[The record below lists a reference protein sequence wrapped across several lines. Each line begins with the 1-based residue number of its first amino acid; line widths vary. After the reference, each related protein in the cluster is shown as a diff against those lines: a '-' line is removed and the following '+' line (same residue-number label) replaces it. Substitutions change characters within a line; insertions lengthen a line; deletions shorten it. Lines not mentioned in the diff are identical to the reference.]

1 MSAPPPL
8 SAVRAE
14 ALSRL
19 HDDTYALID
28 VNLTLRAGRVT
39 ALLGANGAGKSTLM
53 GLLSTALRPSEG
65 RVLFDDADAAM
76 AGPELRR
83 LIGHVAHRPML
94 YGELTARENLRFF
107 AALYGMSAAQ
117 AEPWL
122 ERVGL
127 ARAADRAVGGFSRGM
142 AQRLA
147 LARALVHEPRLVL
160 LDEPFTGL
168 DPSGADLLVGLV
180 QAARARGAVVVLVT
194 HDLALSD
201 ALADDVVVLRAG
213 RVAFSGERS
222 ATLDTLY
229 RAHAE
234 ARGRAA

>member
-1 MSAPPPL
+1 MRAPPQL
-8 SAVRAE
+8 SAVRVE

-19 HDDTYALID
+19 HEDTYALID

-53 GLLSTALRPSEG
+53 GVLSTTLRPSEG
-65 RVLFDDADAAM
+65 RVLFDALDAVK

-83 LIGHVAHRPML
+83 MIGHVGHRPML
-94 YGELTARENLRFF
+94 YGELTARENLEFF
-107 AALYGMSAAQ
+107 GSLYGLDSAQ
-117 AEPWL
+117 VNPWL
-122 ERVGL
+122 DRVGL
-127 ARAADRAVGGFSRGM
+127 TRAAGRAVSGFSRGM

-147 LARALVHEPRLVL
+147 LARALVHAPALVL

-168 DPSGADLLVGLV
+168 DPNGADLLLGLV
-180 QAARARGAVVVLVT
+180 REARARGAVVVLVT

-201 ALADDVVVLRAG
+201 PLADDVVVLRAG
-213 RVAFSGERS
+213 RVSFAGERT
-222 ATLDTLY
+222 APLDALY

>member
-1 MSAPPPL
+1 MSAPRL
-8 SAVRAE
+8 SEVRAE

-65 RVLFDDADAAM
+65 RVRFDDADAAM
-76 AGPELRR
+76 AGPRLRR

-94 YGELTARENLRFF
+94 YGELTARENLEFF
-107 AALYGMSAAQ
+107 ASLYGVDASQVA
-117 AEPWL
+117 PWL

-127 ARAADRAVGGFSRGM
+127 ARAADRAVAGFSRGM

-147 LARALVHEPRLVL
+147 LARALVHAPALVL

-168 DPSGADLLVGLV
+168 DPTGADLLVGLV
-180 QAARARGAVVVLVT
+180 QEARSRGAVVVLVT

-213 RVAFSGERS
+213 RVAFAGERD
-222 ATLDTLY
+222 APLDALY